1 MPGRVPR
8 IDAHHHLWRLADR
21 PGRWPP
27 PELAALHRD
36 FTPDDLAPL
45 LAAAGLD
52 GTVLVQTLEDEAET
66 AAMLAL
72 AARNPVILGVVGWTD
87 LKAADAPERIARLA
101 RDQWLRGLRP
111 MLQDHPDD
119 DWIADPCLA
128 PAADA
133 MAAHDLA
140 FDALVRPRQLPHLL
154 TFAARHPA
162 LRVVIDHGAK
172 PAIGQGGS
180 PGWGEALAA
189 LAALPNVACK
199 LSGLLTEA
207 GEGGAEAVR
216 PYAEAI
222 LALFG
227 PGRVMWGSDWPVLT
241 LAGEY
246 GDWLAQSRDL
256 VPPAHH
262 DAVFGANA
270 AAFYRLDRP

>member
-1 MPGRVPR
+1 MR

-27 PELAALHRD
+27 PDLAALHRD
-36 FTPDDLAPL
+36 FGPDDLAPL

-72 AARNPVILGVVGWTD
+72 AARHPFIRGVVGWTD
-87 LKAADAPERIARLA
+87 LKAADAPAAVARLA
-101 RDQWLRGLRP
+101 RDPRLRGLRP

-119 DWIADPCLA
+119 AWIADPALA
-128 PAADA
+128 PAIAA
-133 MAAHDLA
+133 MVAHDLA

-154 TFAARHPA
+154 TFATRHPT
-162 LRVVIDHGAK
+162 LRIVIDHGAK

-180 PGWGEALAA
+180 PGWRDALAA
-189 LAALPNVACK
+189 LARLPNVSCK

-207 GEGGAEAVR
+207 EGGGHEAVR

-222 LALFG
+222 LALFR
-227 PGRVMWGSDWPVLT
+227 PGRVIWGSDWPVLN
-241 LAGEY
+241 LAGSY
-246 GDWLAQSRDL
+246 GAWLAQCQGL
-256 VPPAHH
+256 VPPADH
-262 DAVFGANA
+262 DAVFGGNA
-270 AAFYRLDRP
+270 VSFYRLDAA